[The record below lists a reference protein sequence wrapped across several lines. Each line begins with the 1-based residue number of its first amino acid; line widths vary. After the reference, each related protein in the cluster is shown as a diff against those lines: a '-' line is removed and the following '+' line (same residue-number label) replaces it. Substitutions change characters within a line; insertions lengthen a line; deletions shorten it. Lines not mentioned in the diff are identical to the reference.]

1 MDRPSR
7 TQEGPIR
14 CFAGYTRRRDP
25 PQVVNE
31 TQGEAYE
38 CPPALKRVGHGL
50 QNGASP
56 LEVLEKNGL
65 VERLGRYYGAVYAP
79 SEILQKNWDLLM
91 EVARYLGHDLL
102 DS

>member
-1 MDRPSR
+1 MNAHQLSKELDMDYKTVR
-7 TQEGPIR
+7 
-14 CFAGYTRRRDP
+14 
-25 PQVVNE
+25 
-31 TQGEAYE
+31 
-38 CPPALKRVGHGL
+38 HH
-50 QNGASP
+50 

-65 VERLGRYYGAVYAP
+65 VERLGRDYGAVYAP

>member
-1 MDRPSR
+1 MRLKARPMNAHQLSKELDIDYKTVR
-7 TQEGPIR
+7 
-14 CFAGYTRRRDP
+14 
-25 PQVVNE
+25 
-31 TQGEAYE
+31 
-38 CPPALKRVGHGL
+38 HH
-50 QNGASP
+50 

-65 VERLGRYYGAVYAP
+65 VERLGRDYGAVYAP